1 MAVPVSFLDGEV
13 TLAAAPP
20 WGETS
25 DALDTSI
32 RFNGSRDDHVV
43 MATDPVRSGRTARTF
58 RLPPMPKR
66 WLGASWSTPTSRAP
80 GPCRCA
86 SPVSTGCRWTWMR
99 WWATGLLLL
108 GDVDTGPGRPVADAS
123 VPDRLSRRVGPGPDD
138 RGHRCPETDFERVL
152 EETTPIVESLE
163 IHPE

>member
-43 MATDPVRSGRTARTF
+43 IATDPLRSGRTARTF

-66 WLGASWSTPTSRAP
+66 WLGASWPTPPREHRGRAGAHRRYRRAADGRGCGGGRLDSYCWAMLILDQADRWRMRLYLIDYP
-80 GPCRCA
+80 GGSA
-86 SPVSTGCRWTWMR
+86 L
-99 WWATGLLLL
+99 GLTIA
-108 GDVDTGPGRPVADAS
+108 VIAA
-123 VPDRLSRRVGPGPDD
+123 
-138 RGHRCPETDFERVL
+138 PETDFERVL

-163 IHPE
+163 IHPG